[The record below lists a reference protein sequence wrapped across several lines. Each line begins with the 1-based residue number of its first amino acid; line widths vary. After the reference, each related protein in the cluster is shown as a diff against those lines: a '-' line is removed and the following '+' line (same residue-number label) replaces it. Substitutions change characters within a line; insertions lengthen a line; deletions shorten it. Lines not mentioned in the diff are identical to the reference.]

1 MRVELQGLEV
11 RDGEGSERCATAIEN
26 AGGYVVVLSSV
37 LESRAVTVVSC
48 YLADLD
54 GPTAVSHMRLL
65 PGRPRQVAQRV
76 LKALAGQS
84 HARACLLDHAAEL
97 RDTLGELLEHE
108 EVSVDV
114 PESDARAGRPRVG
127 RGARLASGPPSR
139 RSLKAPPLRI

>member
-11 RDGEGSERCATAIEN
+11 RGVEWRERCATAIEN

-48 YLADLD
+48 YLADLG
-54 GPTAVSHMRLL
+54 GPTAVSHLRLL

-76 LKALAGQS
+76 LEALAGQS
-84 HARACLLDHAAEL
+84 HARAYLLDHAAEL

-108 EVSVDV
+108 QVSVDV
-114 PESDARAGRPRVG
+114 PEATLEQAARVWSAEHG
-127 RGARLASGPPSR
+127 
-139 RSLKAPPLRI
+139 

>member
-11 RDGEGSERCATAIEN
+11 RGVEWRERCATAIEN

-48 YLADLD
+48 YLADLG

-65 PGRPRQVAQRV
+65 AGRPRQVAQRV
-76 LKALAGQS
+76 LEGVAGQS

-97 RDTLGELLEHE
+97 RDTLGELLEYE

-114 PESDARAGRPRVG
+114 AEATLEQAVRVWSAEHG
-127 RGARLASGPPSR
+127 
-139 RSLKAPPLRI
+139 

>member
-11 RDGEGSERCATAIEN
+11 RGGECSERCATVIEN

-48 YLADLD
+48 YLADLG
-54 GPTAVSHMRLL
+54 GPSAVSHLRLL

-76 LKALAGQS
+76 LEALAGQS

-97 RDTLGELLEHE
+97 RDTLGDLLEHE
-108 EVSVDV
+108 QVSVDV
-114 PESDARAGRPRVG
+114 PEATLEQAARVW
-127 RGARLASGPPSR
+127 GAEHG
-139 RSLKAPPLRI
+139 

>member
-11 RDGEGSERCATAIEN
+11 RGVEWRERCATAIEN

-48 YLADLD
+48 YLADLG

-65 PGRPRQVAQRV
+65 AGRPRQVAQRV
-76 LKALAGQS
+76 LEGLAGQS
-84 HARACLLDHAAEL
+84 HARACVLDHAAEL

-114 PESDARAGRPRVG
+114 AEATLEQAVRVWSAEHG
-127 RGARLASGPPSR
+127 
-139 RSLKAPPLRI
+139 

>member
-11 RDGEGSERCATAIEN
+11 RGAGWRERCATAIEN

-48 YLADLD
+48 YVADLE

-65 PGRPRQVAQRV
+65 AGRPRQVAQRV
-76 LKALAGQS
+76 LEGLAGQS

-108 EVSVDV
+108 EVSVEV
-114 PESDARAGRPRVG
+114 AEATLEQAVRVWSAEHG
-127 RGARLASGPPSR
+127 
-139 RSLKAPPLRI
+139 

>member
-11 RDGEGSERCATAIEN
+11 RGVEWRERCATAIEN
-26 AGGYVVVLSSV
+26 AGAYVVVLSSV

-48 YLADLD
+48 YLADLG

-65 PGRPRQVAQRV
+65 ARRPRQLAQRV
-76 LKALAGQS
+76 LEGLAGQS

-97 RDTLGELLEHE
+97 RDTLGELLENE

-114 PESDARAGRPRVG
+114 PEATLEQAARVW
-127 RGARLASGPPSR
+127 GAEHG
-139 RSLKAPPLRI
+139 